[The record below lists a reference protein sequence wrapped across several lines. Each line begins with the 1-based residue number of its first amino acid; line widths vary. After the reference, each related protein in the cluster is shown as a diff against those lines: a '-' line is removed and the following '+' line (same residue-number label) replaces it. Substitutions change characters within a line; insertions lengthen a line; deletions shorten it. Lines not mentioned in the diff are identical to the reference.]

1 MPSTRYASPCRN
13 SSRPGIIYTTAAA
26 KAMPQ
31 IDGQRLLRRIRQE
44 NERLLDHVPIVDKDQ
59 NGDGIERRA
68 ALRQTDAP
76 EDLPLARAVQ
86 LGRFDQRY
94 RDTPHELREQKY

>member
-1 MPSTRYASPCRN
+1 MPSTRYADLAGVDLR
-13 SSRPGIIYTTAAA
+13 
-26 KAMPQ
+26 Q

-68 ALRQTDAP
+68 ALRHADAP

-86 LGRFDQRY
+86 LGRFDQRH